1 MRRFADH
8 EKTRTCLS
16 HKSVSERR
24 TQYPRRSLTRR
35 SVDGV
40 LRVRC
45 GSHPCARARRGG
57 KRALGA
63 WFNLSRCSPS
73 REPPGAKPEA
83 RQRQRQANAPIGAKR
98 DRHSRLLGAFG
109 DDEIGDRTDQ
119 SEVSGKVELIAT
131 ICQARPGSGKFAMN
145 GFKIKTAGTLL
156 TRHAAEWQRTPAI
169 RIKRR

>member
-1 MRRFADH
+1 MKKQELA
-8 EKTRTCLS
+8 S

-35 SVDGV
+35 SGDGV

-45 GSHPCARARRGG
+45 GSHPCAPARRGG

-63 WFNLSRCSPS
+63 WFNLSRCSLS

-119 SEVSGKVELIAT
+119 SKVSGKVGTHRHDLPSPAGIRQVRYERLQWPPMRCSSMLTNSA
-131 ICQARPGSGKFAMN
+131 ASAMPRP
-145 GFKIKTAGTLL
+145 L
-156 TRHAAEWQRTPAI
+156 TRI
-169 RIKRR
+169 